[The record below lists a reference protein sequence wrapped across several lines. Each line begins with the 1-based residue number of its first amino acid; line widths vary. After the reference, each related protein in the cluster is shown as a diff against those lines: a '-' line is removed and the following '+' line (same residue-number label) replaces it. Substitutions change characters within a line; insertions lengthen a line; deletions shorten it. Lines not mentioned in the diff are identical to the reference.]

1 MQVKIVISNSSDQPI
16 YAQIKKQIEEQIL
29 SGRIKENEV
38 LPSIRQLARDL
49 SISVITTTRAYR
61 ELENDGFITTVQGKG
76 SIVLPQ
82 DSKMIKEQYLV
93 MMEKCFQEGIYLGKT
108 AGIEQAEIKEV
119 FETLMEEE

>member
-1 MQVKIVISNSSDQPI
+1 MKILISNSSDLPI

-29 SGRIKENEV
+29 SGIIKEHEA

-61 ELENDGFITTVQGKG
+61 ELENDGFITSIQGKG

-93 MMEKCFQEGIYLGKT
+93 LMEKCFLEGIELGKT
-108 AGIEQAEIKEV
+108 AGIEQKEIKEV
-119 FETLMEEE
+119 FDTLLEDE

>member
-1 MQVKIVISNSSDQPI
+1 VKILISNSSDLPI

-29 SGRIKENEV
+29 SGIIKEHEA

-61 ELENDGFITTVQGKG
+61 ELENDGFITSIQGKG

-93 MMEKCFQEGIYLGKT
+93 LMEKCFLEGIELGKT
-108 AGIEQAEIKEV
+108 AGIEQKEIKEV
-119 FETLMEEE
+119 FDTLLEDE

>member
-1 MQVKIVISNSSDQPI
+1 MKILISNVSDLPI
-16 YAQIKKQIEEQIL
+16 YEQIKKQIEEQIL
-29 SGRIKENEV
+29 SGIIKEHEA

-61 ELENDGFITTVQGKG
+61 ELENDGFITSIQGKG

-93 MMEKCFQEGIYLGKT
+93 LMEKCFLEGIELGET
-108 AGIEQAEIKEV
+108 AGIERKEIWEV
-119 FETLMEEE
+119 FNTLLEGE